1 MKLLIEADF
10 MRVTAIG
17 HHDCHITVLSIS
29 VLQAWQI
36 LQQEKT
42 RQKLAHKKGYRV
54 TYIDR
59 KAEQNSTPV
68 FLLQYKKNPFT
79 NEETIWI
86 QSLDRV
92 PDNYV
97 NLHMK
102 MAV

>member
-1 MKLLIEADF
+1 MKLLIETDF
-10 MRVTAIG
+10 LRVIAIG
-17 HHDCHITVLSIS
+17 HHDCKITILSIS

-42 RQKLAHKKGYRV
+42 RQKLAHTKGYRV

-59 KAEQNSTPV
+59 KAEQCGMPV
-68 FLLQYKKNPFT
+68 FLLQYNKNPFT
-79 NEETIWI
+79 NEELIWI
-86 QSLDRV
+86 QSLHRV

-97 NLHMK
+97 NLHVK